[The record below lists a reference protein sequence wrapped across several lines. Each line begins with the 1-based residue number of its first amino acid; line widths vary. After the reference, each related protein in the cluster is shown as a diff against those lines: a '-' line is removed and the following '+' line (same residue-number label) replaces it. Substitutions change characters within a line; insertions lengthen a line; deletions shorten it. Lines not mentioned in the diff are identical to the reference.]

1 MIQLQI
7 HYNVQT
13 PILKSKE
20 IQAIDPLEDTS
31 NHRLQIFLLNSI
43 HSFNLSFLKT
53 LVHMACLQ
61 TTTHMEGFILVFHM
75 KPTLAFLLLECLE
88 EELQLK
94 VFGLHHQ
101 LSPWLIAMVMLGQVR
116 HHRYLLYNIII

>member
-61 TTTHMEGFILVFHM
+61 TTTHMEGFILVFHIVTPCPDTPAVGPDTPDM
-75 KPTLAFLLLECLE
+75 EFLVHIIFVLWAP
-88 EELQLK
+88 QLFK
-94 VFGLHHQ
+94 
-101 LSPWLIAMVMLGQVR
+101 
-116 HHRYLLYNIII
+116 

>member
-61 TTTHMEGFILVFHM
+61 TTTPYGGFHPEIPYEANFSFPSAGMFGRGAVIESARSSSPVD
-75 KPTLAFLLLECLE
+75 KP
-88 EELQLK
+88 
-94 VFGLHHQ
+94 
-101 LSPWLIAMVMLGQVR
+101 W
-116 HHRYLLYNIII
+116 